1 MTGLDW
7 QDIDPD
13 AYDPEHPLHLLEKAG
28 AKEETERAMAAVR
41 AVRSMI
47 AAGADAGVM
56 AVARD
61 FVKRTK
67 VLAIASFDN
76 LVHEA
81 RGGDGDTGEP
91 ERKSVATALVDLAQE
106 FYTFGV
112 SDLGEPFAIP
122 IGGPRVVAMLRGSKT
137 SLRALLARAYFS
149 RTGKAATQQA
159 LADALLV
166 IEGMAQEQGES
177 RLYMR
182 AAQHDSALWLD
193 LGDSTGRAV
202 RITSAGW
209 AVEDQAPVLFKRTSL
224 TGPLP
229 EPQRGGDLSRL
240 WDWLNVSEDDRPLVA
255 AELVARLFSEIP
267 HVVLAIFGEHG
278 TGKTTATK
286 VLVLL
291 LDPGPVPVR
300 KPPRDAESWVTAA
313 SGSWVV
319 GLDNLS
325 DIPPWLSDA
334 LCRASTGDGDVRRK
348 LYTDGDFAV
357 FAFRRCVIFDSIDVG
372 ALAPDLADRT
382 VPITLDLIPEEHRTD
397 EETFWGSWAEAHPKL
412 LGAVLDLAAAV
423 LRQLP
428 SVELA
433 RKPRMADF
441 ARILAAVD
449 AELGTK
455 ALARYARQATDMAAE
470 SLSGDSFA
478 ARIQMAMTETFTGT
492 SAALLKLIRPAD
504 PADGEWTPPKDW
516 PKDARAATGK
526 IRRLAPAFRKI
537 GWGVE
542 DLGSENH
549 DKLLH
554 WKISPPA
561 QPEKSGDDT
570 RPSPQDPQDAG
581 AAGVGGGESGTSAS
595 AGREKNCSRCGDRPA
610 GPGGVLC
617 PYCKESLSGR
627 NGPPSPPPPEK
638 DRGDTRQPP
647 QDPHLCPGCGDT
659 EDSIFHAT
667 LCTGPG
673 PALRATA
680 SQTGE
685 HL

>member
-7 QDIDPD
+7 QDIDPG
-13 AYDPEHPLHLLEKAG
+13 AYDPERPLNLLEKA
-28 AKEETERAMAAVR
+28 AANEETERAMAAVR

-47 AAGADAGVM
+47 AAGADAVVM

-81 RGGDGDTGEP
+81 RGGKGDTGEP

-122 IGGPRVVAMLRGSKT
+122 IAGPRVVAMLRGSKT
-137 SLRALLARAYFS
+137 SLRALLAREYFS

-182 AAQHDSALWLD
+182 AAIC
-193 LGDSTGRAV
+193 GPRSTTARSGLTWATAPAGAV

-209 AVEDQAPVLFKRTSL
+209 AVEDRVPVLFKRTSL
-224 TGPLP
+224 TGALP
-229 EPQRGGDLSRL
+229 EPQPGGDLSRL

-382 VPITLDLIPEEHRTD
+382 VPITLDLIPEENRTD
-397 EETFWGSWAEAHPKL
+397 EETFWGSWAGAHPKL

-423 LRQLP
+423 MRQLP

-455 ALARYARQATDMAAE
+455 ALARYARQATDLAAE
-470 SLSGDSFA
+470 SLSSDSLA
-478 ARIQMAMTETFTGT
+478 ARIQLVVTEAFTGT
-492 SAALLKLIRPAD
+492 SAALLKLVRPAD
-504 PADGEWTPPKDW
+504 PAGGEWTPPKDW
-516 PKDARAATGK
+516 PKDARAATGR

-561 QPEKSGDDT
+561 QPEKSRDDT
-570 RPSPQDPQDAG
+570 RPPRKTRKTRG
-581 AAGVGGGESGTSAS
+581 LRGLAGVNPAHLRPPGKRKTAPGAVIAQQAQVACCALSAK
-595 AGREKNCSRCGDRPA
+595 RCSTAERARP
-610 GPGGVLC
+610 GSWIHRPI
-617 PYCKESLSGR
+617 S
-627 NGPPSPPPPEK
+627 
-638 DRGDTRQPP
+638 
-647 QDPHLCPGCGDT
+647 
-659 EDSIFHAT
+659 
-667 LCTGPG
+667 
-673 PALRATA
+673 
-680 SQTGE
+680 
-685 HL
+685 

>member
-13 AYDPEHPLHLLEKAG
+13 AYDPERPLHLLEKAA

-41 AVRSMI
+41 AIRSMT

-61 FVKRTK
+61 FVKRTR
-67 VLAIASFDN
+67 VLALASFDG
-76 LVHEA
+76 LVQEA
-81 RGGDGDTGEP
+81 RSSDDGAGEP
-91 ERKSVATALVDLAQE
+91 ERKSVATSLVELAQE

-122 IGGPRVVAMLRGSKT
+122 IDGPKVVAMLRGSKT
-137 SLRALLARAYFS
+137 SLRALLAREYFT

-166 IEGMAQEQGES
+166 IEGMAQEQDES
-177 RLYMR
+177 RLFMR
-182 AAQHDSALWLD
+182 VAQHMGALWLD

-202 RITSAGW
+202 RITSSGW
-209 AVEDQAPVLFKRTSL
+209 TVEDQAPVLFKRTSL

-229 EPQRGGDLSRL
+229 EPQRGGDLSNL
-240 WDWLNVSEDDRPLVA
+240 WDWLNVSKDDRPLVA
-255 AELVARLFSEIP
+255 AELVARLYSDIP

-325 DIPPWLSDA
+325 EIPPWLSDA

-348 LYTDGDFAV
+348 LYTDGDYAV

-382 VPITLDLIPEEHRTD
+382 VPITLDLIPEEDRAD

-412 LGAVLDLAAAV
+412 LGAVLDLAVVVVAA
-423 LRQLP
+423 LP
-428 SVELA
+428 TVELTK
-433 RKPRMADF
+433 KPRMADF
-441 ARILAAVD
+441 GRILAAVD
-449 AELGTK
+449 AELGTD
-455 ALARYARQATDMAAE
+455 ALARYARQATDLAAE
-470 SLSGDSFA
+470 SLSSDPFA
-478 ARIQMAMTETFTGT
+478 ARIQVVVTETFRGT
-492 SAALLKLIRPAD
+492 SAALLKLVRPTD
-504 PADGEWTPPKDW
+504 PSGGEWTPPKEW
-516 PKDARAATGK
+516 PKDARAATGR

-561 QPEKSGDDT
+561 QPEKSGKDT
-570 RPSPQDPQDAG
+570 RQPPQDPQDAG
-581 AAGVGGGESGTSAS
+581 AAGMRGGESGTSAS
-595 AGREKNCSRCGDRPA
+595 AGQEKNCSHCVRHPA
-610 GPGGVLC
+610 GTGGVLC
-617 PYCKESLSGR
+617 PACKESLNGR
-627 NGPPSPPPPEK
+627 ADSALAPQPEMSRKETRASPQGP
-638 DRGDTRQPP
+638 QV
-647 QDPHLCPGCGDT
+647 CPDCGDA
-659 EDSIFHAT
+659 EDGLFHAT
-667 LCTGPG
+667 TCLGVMTP
-673 PALRATA
+673 
-680 SQTGE
+680 
-685 HL
+685 

>member
-1 MTGLDW
+1 MTSLDW

-13 AYDPEHPLHLLEKAG
+13 AYDPERPLHLLEKAA

-41 AVRSMI
+41 AIRSMT

-61 FVKRTK
+61 FVKRTR
-67 VLAIASFDN
+67 VLALASFDG

-81 RGGDGDTGEP
+81 RGADESAGES
-91 ERKSVATALVDLAQE
+91 ERKSVATSLVELAQE

-122 IGGPRVVAMLRGSKT
+122 IDGPKVVAMLRGSKT
-137 SLRALLARAYFS
+137 SLRALLAREYFT

-166 IEGMAQEQGES
+166 IEGMAQEQDES
-177 RLYMR
+177 RLFMR
-182 AAQHDSALWLD
+182 VAQHMGALWLD
-193 LGDSTGRAV
+193 LGDNTGRAV
-202 RITSAGW
+202 KITSSGW
-209 AVEDQAPVLFKRTSL
+209 IVEDQAPVLFKRTSL

-229 EPQRGGDLSRL
+229 EPQRGGDLSGL
-240 WDWLNVSEDDRPLVA
+240 WGWLNVSKEDRPLVA
-255 AELVARLFSEIP
+255 AELVARLYSDIP

-325 DIPPWLSDA
+325 EIPPWLSDA

-348 LYTDGDFAV
+348 LYTDGDYAV

-382 VPITLDLIPEEHRTD
+382 VPITLDLIPEEDRLD
-397 EETFWGSWAEAHPKL
+397 EETFWGTWAEAHPKL

-423 LRQLP
+423 MRRMP
-428 SVELA
+428 SVELP

-441 ARILAAVD
+441 GRVLAAVD
-449 AELGTK
+449 DELGTD
-455 ALARYARQATDMAAE
+455 ALSRYARQATDLAAE
-470 SLSGDSFA
+470 SLSSDSFA
-478 ARIQMAMTETFTGT
+478 ARIQVMVTETFTGT
-492 SAALLKLIRPAD
+492 SAALLKLVRPAD
-504 PADGEWTPPKDW
+504 PTGGEWTPPKDW
-516 PKDARAATGK
+516 PKDARAATGRL
-526 IRRLAPAFRKI
+526 RRLAPAFRKI

-542 DLGSENH
+542 DQGSDNH

-561 QPEKSGDDT
+561 QPEKSGDDA
-570 RPSPQDPQDAG
+570 RPSPQDPQNAG
-581 AAGVGGGESGTSAS
+581 TAGVGGGESGTSVS
-595 AGREKNCSRCGDRPA
+595 AGREKNCSRCEERPA

-617 PYCKESLSGR
+617 PPCKESLTGR
-627 NGPPSPPPPEK
+627 NGPSSPPSPEMAREDPRPS
-638 DRGDTRQPP
+638 P
-647 QDPHLCPGCGDT
+647 QDPHLCPGCGDA
-659 EDSIFHAT
+659 EGSIFHAEICQAAAT
-667 LCTGPG
+667 PG
-673 PALRATA
+673 RTP
-680 SQTGE
+680 
-685 HL
+685 